1 MKGHAALS
9 VGGAPVC
16 AGGCIRKTMHEMH
29 TPRFILVDLGLLAP
43 LLTLKAAGL
52 NLKRVP
58 QDHSCLMGLW

>member
-1 MKGHAALS
+1 
-9 VGGAPVC
+9 VC